1 MSSEN
6 KQNIAEEEKHIMT
19 TASELRYD
27 RDSRYTKT
35 SEWVRPTGDGKAL
48 VGLTDYA
55 QDQLSDI
62 VYVEFPD
69 VGDSFGKGDSFAVA
83 ESVKATSDCYL
94 PVGGEISAVN
104 DELES
109 SPQLVNEDPYGAGW
123 LVEIVMDNPAELD
136 GLMDAA
142 AYQAFVAEEL
152 AKGEH

>member
-1 MSSEN
+1 M
-6 KQNIAEEEKHIMT
+6 A

-27 RDSRYTKT
+27 RDARYTKT
-35 SEWVRPTGDGKAL
+35 SEWVRPTGDGKAQ

-94 PVGGEISAVN
+94 PVAGEITAVN

-123 LVEIVMDNPAELD
+123 LVEISMEDPEQLKS
-136 GLMDAA
+136 LMDAA
-142 AYQAFVAEEL
+142 AYEAFIAEEL

>member
-1 MSSEN
+1 M
-6 KQNIAEEEKHIMT
+6 A
-19 TASELRYD
+19 TANELRYD
-27 RDSRYTKT
+27 GESRYTKT

-62 VYVEFPD
+62 VYVEFPEI
-69 VGDSFGKGDSFAVA
+69 GDSFGKGDSFAVA

-94 PVGGEISAVN
+94 PVGGEITAVN
-104 DELES
+104 DELEG

-123 LVEIVMDNPAELD
+123 LVEIAMADESELG

-142 AYQAFVAEEL
+142 AYEAFVAEEL